1 MFNAVLQTE
10 KSATSAF
17 CRILVLALIIGDI
30 EMHSNQIPEMS

>member
-10 KSATSAF
+10 KSAAF